1 MLLIDTHVLIWLK
14 DKPHHIGIE
23 AASRLDSAMAAGEVW
38 LSAISFWE
46 IGMLVR
52 RRKIE
57 ITVPLARWRADLAAR
72 TIVEVPI
79 DGLTAARAG
88 ELDWE
93 HGDPADR
100 IIVATAMRLGLS
112 LLTADRKIL
121 SWRGPVD
128 LVDARV

>member
-14 DKPHHIGIE
+14 DKPNHIGIE
-23 AASRLDSAMAAGEVW
+23 AASRLESAMAAGEVW

-57 ITVPLARWRADLAAR
+57 ITVPLARWRAELAAR
-72 TIVEVPI
+72 TIVEIPI
-79 DGLTAARAG
+79 DGLTAAQAG

-121 SWRGPVD
+121 SWRGPVN
-128 LVDARV
+128 LIDAQA